1 MSKLKWLKGLALSSF
16 VGMTAI
22 SLVSCGSS
30 NATHSFT
37 SDPTNY
43 LTDNNSPLNGNFNNS
58 PILTYAQTQL
68 YFLTTYQTTG
78 KFEID
83 GENGGFKQTTND
95 TLILEGAS
103 AVIVFAND
111 DVQKDIDNQLD
122 PNLLTKNGLSQSQIL
137 QKLSSIKTSVNKS
150 STNSNSFPQQTQA
163 DESDASTLK
172 WNEGTDYWVFTRD
185 KGGIK
190 FQNGIDQ
197 DSSDDISQY
206 YNNAVSNGKTY
217 QFIIDTDNKWIDGFG
232 KEQLPISSKDFERG
246 LEAYTLSVALGYPR
260 NTYFLNLIG
269 LSEQSLGKTIGYAE
283 NGKYVSS
290 SDLNYDIDNFANQ
303 NDAVYTFY
311 IDKPYLYTFD
321 LISKEYFSP
330 LPNTHQKV
338 KNISL
343 KNGKIAV
350 DKNGKIDQTNTKFNE
365 LFGSGT
371 KGVFTEETWYIG
383 AYYVSAFTSNQIIFN
398 LNHTYMETV
407 GKHLLSYV
415 DGKVVGDYNQNTDD
429 RIEEI
434 VINFGSGTADTY
446 FENFKA
452 GQIDYLAAIPEDK
465 KDEAGINLKASVV
478 PTKIVQTTRSNYIV
492 YTPNPYIIDAT
503 GDITEN
509 SYITANMS
517 QFIYQWDNKD
527 SMIIRAG
534 INGLVNYYQL
544 ASIVYFDSKDF
555 QLSATPYGVFKNYY
569 ENVANGNLYGAL
581 PRLYSDYKNGDIT
594 LGSFTIPYY
603 SYDNT
608 TSKMKIE
615 KVEVSQQSFI
625 DAIKRVAK
633 DRRPLSFNIKFG
645 ETSWTSN
652 YRNFLFNLQQT
663 IQQVSK
669 GEIVVGLNSRDN
681 QNPSNTQWYN
691 NQSSPL
697 GYINWSPDYNGV
709 GTWVESSNILES
721 TKVNNT
727 TYEGVPGTNAH
738 SSFHT
743 YLTSMVYAINLM
755 NYTWNADTNK
765 YESTSSNLDQ
775 DNSDPYINDERI
787 QKAFSDITLASF
799 GIETNDK
806 SFNNKTTPGQRYGT
820 LAIELLNMLIE
831 NGVFNQSNLQ
841 KYVDNPA
848 LLQYPNSKPN
858 DVLKLYLGG
867 DVLKIGQSA
876 NFSKYLGIFTGQSTA
891 KALYVNTVLDSDYN
905 FIPRAEPGLNEKV
918 ISLVNPNYVARSGTQ
933 SVNYRDFGI
942 KKLVNN

>member
-37 SDPTNY
+37 SDPINY

-83 GENGGFKQTTND
+83 RETGGFKQTTND

-122 PNLLTKNGLSQSQIL
+122 PNLLTKNGISQSQIL

-150 STNSNSFPQQTQA
+150 TNSSLKSNFSMQQTKA
-163 DESDASTLK
+163 DDSDVNTSK
-172 WNEGTDYWVFTRD
+172 WMEGTDYWVFTRD

-190 FQNGIDQ
+190 FQKGIDQ
-197 DSSDDISQY
+197 DSDNKISDY
-206 YNNAVSNGKTY
+206 YNSAINNGKTY
-217 QFIIDTDNKWIDGFG
+217 QFIIDTDNKWVDGTG

-246 LEAYTLSVALGYPR
+246 LEAYTLSVALGYTR

-269 LSEQSLGKTIGYAE
+269 LSEQSLGKTVSYLE
-283 NGKYVSS
+283 NNKYVST

-330 LPNTHQKV
+330 LPNTHPKV

-343 KNGKIAV
+343 KNGKITV
-350 DKNGKIDQTNTKFNE
+350 DKSGKIDQSNTKFNE

-371 KGVFTEETWYIG
+371 KGVFTENTWYVG

-398 LNHTYMETV
+398 LNHTYMETI

-415 DGKVVGDYNQNTDD
+415 DGKILGNNNQNTDS
-429 RIEEI
+429 RIEQV
-434 VINFGSGTADTY
+434 VINYGSGTADTY

-452 GQIDYLAAIPEDK
+452 NQIDYLPAVPEDK
-465 KDEAGINLKASVV
+465 KGEADSLKNSVV
-478 PTKIVQTTRSNYIV
+478 ATKIVQTTRSNYIV
-492 YTPNPYIIDAT
+492 YTPNPYIVDGT
-503 GDITEN
+503 GEVSEN
-509 SYITANMS
+509 SYLANMA
-517 QFIYQWDNKD
+517 QLIYQWDSKD

-534 INGLVNYYQL
+534 INGLVNYFQL
-544 ASIVYFDSKDF
+544 ASIVYIDSKDF

-569 ENVANGNLYGAL
+569 ENIAKDNFYGAL
-581 PRLYSDYKNGDIT
+581 PRPYSDYKNGNNI
-594 LGSFTIPYY
+594 LESFDIPYY
-603 SYDNT
+603 YYDKT
-608 TSKMKIE
+608 TNKIEIE
-615 KVEVSQQSFI
+615 KVEVSQQSFK
-625 DAIKRVAK
+625 DAIKKFTK
-633 DRRPLSFNIKFG
+633 DRRSLNLNIKFG
-645 ETSWTSN
+645 EGSWNAN
-652 YRNFLFNLQQT
+652 YRYFLFNLK
-663 IQQVSK
+663 QVIEELSD
-669 GEIVVGLNSRDN
+669 GQILVGLNNRDG

-691 NQSSPL
+691 SQSSPL
-697 GYINWSPDYNGV
+697 GYMNWSPDYNGV
-709 GTWVESSNILES
+709 GTWVEANNILES
-721 TKVNNT
+721 TKINNT

-738 SSFHT
+738 NAFHT
-743 YLTSMVYAINLM
+743 FLTSMVYAVNLM

-765 YESTSSNLDQ
+765 YEINTSDNSNQ
-775 DNSDPYINDERI
+775 TSSDPYINDEKI
-787 QKAFSDITLASF
+787 QKAFSNSNLNDF
-799 GIETNDK
+799 GIETNDVSINGK
-806 SFNNKTTPGQRYGT
+806 NLPGQRYGL

-831 NGVFNQSNLQ
+831 NGVFNQTNIQ
-841 KYVDNPA
+841 KYIDNPA
-848 LLQYPNSKPN
+848 LLQYPNSEPT
-858 DVLKLYLGG
+858 DVQQLYLGG
-867 DVLKIGQSA
+867 DVIKTGQSA
-876 NFSKYLGIFTGQSTA
+876 NFSKYLGIFTGQSTI
-891 KALYVNTVLDSDYN
+891 KALYVNTVLDSDYS
-905 FIPRAEPGLNEKV
+905 FIPRAEAGLNEK
-918 ISLVNPNYVARSGTQ
+918 IITLVNPKYVARSGTQ

-942 KKLVNN
+942 KK